1 MSTSEEMA
9 FEQYIDV
16 DEEDHIELSLDIE
29 DFRKEPIESK
39 KVARCKHCRRL
50 KFGHPKPFGESN
62 CHLDIID
69 DDDLLREDF
78 FQEDF
83 F

>member
-50 KFGHPKPFGESN
+50 KFGHPKPFVESN

-69 DDDLLREDF
+69 DDDLLREDD
-78 FQEDF
+78 ERRTN
-83 F
+83 